1 MKIIDILAERATL
14 SFEFFPPK
22 TDAGIASLFR
32 AIGRL
37 KNHAPDYV
45 SVTYGAG
52 GSTKALT
59 EELAV
64 RIKDEEELL
73 VMAHVTCAAQSKDE
87 IHQVLARYDA
97 VGIENVIALRGDPP
111 KGEGV
116 FSARDDGFGHAT
128 DLLRHIKSNFKFGRA
143 AACYPEGHAQASDLK
158 TDIEYLK
165 QKVDE
170 GAEFLITQLF
180 YDNTDFYRFRDLAR
194 ASGVGVP
201 IVAGVLPI
209 LSGPQIRRF
218 TALCGASIPRE
229 IDERLEGLGEDDEA
243 VRELGIELATAQI
256 ADLRE
261 NGVEGI
267 HFYALNRSYSIG
279 KILGDLG
286 EVGC

>member
-1 MKIIDILAERATL
+1 MKIIDILDERPTL

-37 KNHAPDYV
+37 KLHAPDFV

-59 EELAV
+59 KELAV
-64 RIKDEEELL
+64 RIKDEEDLL
-73 VMAHVTCAAQSKDE
+73 VMAHVTCSAQSRDE
-87 IHQVLARYDA
+87 IHQVLVRYETG
-97 VGIENVIALRGDPP
+97 GIENVIALRGDPP
-111 KGEGV
+111 RGEGV
-116 FSARDDGFGHAT
+116 FSARQDGFGHAT
-128 DLLRHIKSNFKFGRA
+128 DLLRHIKGHFNFGRA
-143 AACYPEGHAQASDLK
+143 AACYPEGHSEAPNLRS
-158 TDIEYLK
+158 DIEYVK

-180 YDNTDFYRFRDLAR
+180 YDNADFYRFRDLAR
-194 ASGVGVP
+194 ASGVWVP

-218 TALCGASIPRE
+218 TALCGASIPKE
-229 IDERLEGLGEDDEA
+229 IDGRLECLGEDDEA
-243 VRELGIELATAQI
+243 VRELGVEIATAQI
-256 ADLRE
+256 AELRE

-279 KILGDLG
+279 KILGNLG
-286 EVGC
+286 EDG

>member
-1 MKIIDILAERATL
+1 MKIIDILAERSTL

-32 AIGRL
+32 AIVRL
-37 KNHAPDYV
+37 KSHAPDFV

-64 RIKDEEELL
+64 RIKDEEEML
-73 VMAHVTCAAQSKDE
+73 VMAHVTCSAQSREE
-87 IHQVLARYDA
+87 IHQVLARYE
-97 VGIENVIALRGDPP
+97 VGGIENVIALRGDPP

-116 FSARDDGFGHAT
+116 FSARQDGFGHAT
-128 DLLRHIKSNFKFGRA
+128 DLLRHIKGNFNFCRA
-143 AACYPEGHAQASDLK
+143 AACYPEGHSEAPDLRS
-158 TDIEYLK
+158 DIEYVK

-180 YDNTDFYRFRDLAR
+180 YDNADFYRFRDLAR
-194 ASGVGVP
+194 ASGVGAP

-229 IDERLEGLGEDDEA
+229 IDERLKRLGEDDEA
-243 VRELGIELATAQI
+243 VRELGIEIATGQI

-279 KILGDLG
+279 KILEGLG
-286 EVGC
+286 GA

>member
-37 KNHAPDYV
+37 KDLAPDFV

-64 RIKDEEELL
+64 RIKDQEELL
-73 VMAHVTCAAQSKDE
+73 VMAHVTCSAQSREE
-87 IHQVLARYDA
+87 IHRVLARYEA
-97 VGIENVIALRGDPP
+97 GGIENVIALRGDPP

-116 FSARDDGFGHAT
+116 FSARQDGFGHAT
-128 DLLRHIKSNFKFGRA
+128 DLLRHIKGNFSFGRA
-143 AACYPEGHAQASDLK
+143 AACYPEGHSEAPDLR
-158 TDIEYLK
+158 TDIEYVK

-180 YDNTDFYRFRDLAR
+180 YDNADFYRFREMAR

-229 IDERLEGLGEDDEA
+229 VDERLEGLGEDDEA
-243 VRELGIELATAQI
+243 VRELGIELATEQI

-261 NGVEGI
+261 NGVDGI

-279 KILGDLG
+279 KILGNLG
-286 EVGC
+286 VGGS

>member
-1 MKIIDILAERATL
+1 MKIIDILTERPTL

-22 TDAGIASLFR
+22 TDAGIDSLFR

-37 KNHAPDYV
+37 KTHAPDYV

-73 VMAHVTCAAQSKDE
+73 VMAHVTCSAQSKDE
-87 IHQVLARYDA
+87 IHQVLARYEER
-97 VGIENVIALRGDPP
+97 GIENVIALRGDPP

-116 FSARDDGFGHAT
+116 FSAREDGFGHAT
-128 DLLRHIKSNFKFGRA
+128 DLLRHIKGSFKFGLA
-143 AACYPEGHAQASDLK
+143 AACYPEGHSEAPDLHS
-158 TDIEYLK
+158 DIEYVK

-180 YDNTDFYRFRDLAR
+180 YDNADFYRFRELAR

-229 IDERLEGLGEDDEA
+229 IDERLEQLGDDDES
-243 VRELGIELATAQI
+243 VRELGIEVASAQI

-279 KILGDLG
+279 KILGNLG
-286 EVGC
+286 VGGS

>member
-1 MKIIDILAERATL
+1 MKIIEILAERPTL

-37 KNHAPDYV
+37 KSHAPDFV

-64 RIKDEEELL
+64 RIKDEEEML
-73 VMAHVTCAAQSKDE
+73 VMAHVTCSAQSREE
-87 IHQVLARYDA
+87 IHQVLARYEA
-97 VGIENVIALRGDPP
+97 GGIENVIALRGDPP

-116 FSARDDGFGHAT
+116 FSARQDGFGHAT
-128 DLLRHIKSNFKFGRA
+128 DLLRHIKGNFNFGRA
-143 AACYPEGHAQASDLK
+143 AACYPEGHSEAPDLRS
-158 TDIEYLK
+158 DIEYVK
-165 QKVDE
+165 QKVDR

-180 YDNTDFYRFRDLAR
+180 YDNADFYRFRDLAR
-194 ASGVGVP
+194 ASGVGAP

-229 IDERLEGLGEDDEA
+229 IDERLERLGEDDEA
-243 VRELGIELATAQI
+243 VRELGIEIATGQI

-279 KILGDLG
+279 KILGGLG
-286 EVGC
+286 EIA